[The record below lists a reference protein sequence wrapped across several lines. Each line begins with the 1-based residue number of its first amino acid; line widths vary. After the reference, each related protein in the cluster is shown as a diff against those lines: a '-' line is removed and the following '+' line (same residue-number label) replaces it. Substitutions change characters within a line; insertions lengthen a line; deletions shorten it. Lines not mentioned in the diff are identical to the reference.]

1 MSYFLLKNDQKTSK
15 RANRFNLSFFLAQER
30 PRPAPRICPCENG
43 GFCEDTGPDNKLIC
57 NCLPGF
63 SGETCDVYQEISLQK
78 GTSTGYSIIL
88 AILACFIIAGLI
100 GAAYFIYKKKPL

>member
-1 MSYFLLKNDQKTSK
+1 MGLPLFSVIFTDHV
-15 RANRFNLSFFLAQER
+15 LSFFTASER

-43 GFCEDTGPDNKLIC
+43 GFCEDIGPDNKLIC

-63 SGETCDVYQEISLQK
+63 SGETCDVYQEISLGK
-78 GTSTGYSIIL
+78 GSSAGYSILL